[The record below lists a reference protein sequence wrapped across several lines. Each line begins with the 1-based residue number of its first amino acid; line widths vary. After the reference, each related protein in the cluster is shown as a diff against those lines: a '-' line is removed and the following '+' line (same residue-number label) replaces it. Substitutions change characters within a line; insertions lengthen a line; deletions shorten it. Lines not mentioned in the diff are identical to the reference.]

1 MLLLSYLKKKGFFS
15 EFSDKRQLKT
25 DLLSGLTV
33 ALALIPE
40 AIAFSFV
47 AKVDPMVGLHAAF
60 LVGLITAIF
69 GGRPGMIS
77 GATWAMAVVMT
88 AMVMNYGIEYLF
100 VTLVLTGILQML
112 FGIAKMGK
120 FVRLIPHPVMLGFV
134 NGLAIIIFLAQM
146 DQLKVA
152 GEWMTGMPAVI
163 MGGLILLTMAI
174 MHFLPKFTKAIP
186 SGLAAIATVTLIVMF
201 VPGFEDVK
209 NISGYL
215 QENGFDS
222 LSGGLP
228 QFYNPF
234 LHIETGI
241 LETLKIILPTAFALA
256 IIGLTESLMTL
267 SLIDEKTNT
276 RGKGNKESIAQG
288 IANFVCGFFGSMW
301 GCAMIGQSMINISSG
316 WRGRASGISAAIFL
330 ILFIVFG
337 VAIISLI
344 PIAALVGLM
353 FMVVIG
359 TFAWPTLKMLNKIPL
374 SDAIVLV
381 AVTVITVITGDLAI
395 AVISGI
401 IISAL
406 VFAWQKSTQIHV
418 KRYVDEKNIT
428 HYDLEGPLFFG
439 SIEKFK
445 TLFDVENDTKE
456 IIIDFADSRIM
467 DHSAIEAIDNLT
479 DKYAQVNKTLHIRHV
494 SADCQKLIKNADKI
508 IDINVIEDPKYK
520 VADDKLA

>member
-1 MLLLSYLKKKGFFS
+1 
-15 EFSDKRQLKT
+15 
-25 DLLSGLTV
+25 
-33 ALALIPE
+33 
-40 AIAFSFV
+40 
-47 AKVDPMVGLHAAF
+47 
-60 LVGLITAIF
+60 
-69 GGRPGMIS
+69 
-77 GATWAMAVVMT
+77 MAVVMT
-88 AMVMNYGIEYLF
+88 AMVMDYGIEYLF

-186 SGLAAIATVTLIVMF
+186 SGLAAIATVTLIVLF

-288 IANFVCGFFGSMW
+288 IANFVCGFFGSM
-301 GCAMIGQSMINISSG
+301 
-316 WRGRASGISAAIFL
+316 
-330 ILFIVFG
+330 
-337 VAIISLI
+337 
-344 PIAALVGLM
+344 
-353 FMVVIG
+353 
-359 TFAWPTLKMLNKIPL
+359 
-374 SDAIVLV
+374 
-381 AVTVITVITGDLAI
+381 
-395 AVISGI
+395 
-401 IISAL
+401 
-406 VFAWQKSTQIHV
+406 
-418 KRYVDEKNIT
+418 
-428 HYDLEGPLFFG
+428 
-439 SIEKFK
+439 
-445 TLFDVENDTKE
+445 
-456 IIIDFADSRIM
+456 
-467 DHSAIEAIDNLT
+467 
-479 DKYAQVNKTLHIRHV
+479 
-494 SADCQKLIKNADKI
+494 
-508 IDINVIEDPKYK
+508 
-520 VADDKLA
+520 

>member
-1 MLLLSYLKKKGFFS
+1 MLLLSYLKKKGCFS

-25 DLLSGLTV
+25 DILSGLTV

-88 AMVMNYGIEYLF
+88 GMVVLHGIEYLF
-100 VTLVLTGILQML
+100 ATLVLTGILQMI
-112 FGIAKMGK
+112 FGLAKMGK

-146 DQLKVA
+146 EQFKID
-152 GEWMTGMPAVI
+152 GSWITGSTAII
-163 MGGLILLTMAI
+163 MGTLIFLTMGI
-174 MHFLPKFTKAIP
+174 MYFLPKYTKAIP
-186 SGLAAIATVTLIVMF
+186 SGLAAIGTVTLITLF
-201 VPGFEDVK
+201 IPGLEDTR
-209 NISGYL
+209 NIASYLADNGY
-215 QENGFDS
+215 DT
-222 LSGGLP
+222 LSGRFPVFHIPNITTGL
-228 QFYNPF
+228 
-234 LHIETGI
+234 
-241 LETLKIILPTAFALA
+241 LETLKIIIPTAFALA

-267 SLIDEKTNT
+267 ALIDEKTNS
-276 RGKGNKESIAQG
+276 RWQGNRESVVQWV
-288 IANFVCGFFGSMW
+288 ANFVCGFFSSMG
-301 GCAMIGQSMINISSG
+301 GCAMIGQSMINISG
-316 WRGRASGISAAIFL
+316 GGRGRSSWISAAIFL

-337 VAIISLI
+337 VSIISLI
-344 PIAALVGLM
+344 PLAALVGLM

-359 TFAWPTLKMLNKIPL
+359 TFAWPTLKILNKIPK
-374 SDAIVLV
+374 SDAFVLV
-381 AVTVITVITGDLAI
+381 AVTVITVVTGDLAI

-406 VFAWQKSTQIHV
+406 VFAWQKSTQISV
-418 KRYVDEKNIT
+418 RRYIDEKNIT
-428 HYDLEGPLFFG
+428 HYDFDGPLFFG

-445 TLFDVENDTKE
+445 TLFDVQNDTSE

-479 DKYAQVNKTLHIRHV
+479 VKYAQEHKMLHIRHI
-494 SADCQKLIKNADKI
+494 SPDCRKLLSIADKI
-508 IDINVIEDPKYK
+508 VDINVLEDPKYR
-520 VADDKLA
+520 VADDTLA